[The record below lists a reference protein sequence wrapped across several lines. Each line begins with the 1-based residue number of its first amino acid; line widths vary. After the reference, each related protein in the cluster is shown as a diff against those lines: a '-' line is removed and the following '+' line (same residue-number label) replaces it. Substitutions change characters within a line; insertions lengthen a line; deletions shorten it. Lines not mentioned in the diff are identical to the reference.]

1 MNYLYNLTAIEPHK
15 DGGFREIHICDTESL
30 EAMCHEILRYK
41 KKKKKPEVIGSYK
54 QRSGLHNFSRDARFT
69 REILVEE
76 YKNELGQIEE
86 VWETDFDFR
95 GNDDIYV
102 TTECKGWR
110 KFVRDLMEQV

>member
-1 MNYLYNLTAIEPHK
+1 MNYQYNLTAIEPHK

-110 KFVRDLMEQV
+110 KFVRDLMEQD